1 MVQSRLQR
9 QRVLWGAAVAVGIVV
24 ILVVLWRLGDGDVSS
39 GLDYS
44 IEELGVPELVS
55 AYVVNS
61 QSPWA
66 DSQMGN
72 SAEAAG
78 RASVA
83 DFLELRGHQ
92 RERAWFERQV
102 AAILNDAVEDLDGDL
117 DWYQG
122 ILAQEWYATVDACA
136 RDSGYASGYSD
147 FSEIPA
153 RVGDDWP
160 EHDQSTLED
169 RARCADNAMSYPG
182 LDAEVR
188 DDLLGRTR
196 QRLQSAVETWIR
208 GNPSVAVPVEW
219 HPGAPQ
225 PFADSL
231 VEMCQLSSD
240 PAQCARDAGVG
251 APAE

>member
-1 MVQSRLQR
+1 
-9 QRVLWGAAVAVGIVV
+9 
-24 ILVVLWRLGDGDVSS
+24 
-39 GLDYS
+39 
-44 IEELGVPELVS
+44 
-55 AYVVNS
+55 
-61 QSPWA
+61 
-66 DSQMGN
+66 
-72 SAEAAG
+72 
-78 RASVA
+78 
-83 DFLELRGHQ
+83 
-92 RERAWFERQV
+92 
-102 AAILNDAVEDLDGDL
+102 VEDLDGDL
-117 DWYQG
+117 DWYQE
-122 ILAQEWYATVDACA
+122 ILAQGWYATVDACA

-153 RVGDDWP
+153 RVGDDWL

-240 PAQCARDAGVG
+240 PAQCARDAGVVPQRNKIKG
-251 APAE
+251 GRNSHAANWHRHGRISGSARGSVVDHSRIVRGRRRELVGCSP